1 MASAATPKVLILGHS
16 FVKRLKGDLEAGFDS
31 RVDRNFNLR
40 GSAFVH
46 MFGVG
51 GRTVSKLRNHDLHV
65 LTRLAPDVVILEI
78 GTNDLSQLGP
88 EVVAS
93 EIEDFVSML
102 RKKFSVR
109 VIGVCQVIP
118 RGESYAGF
126 QSFNSKVPVLNQCVC
141 ALLEHIDNVFC
152 WYHKGFS
159 NPLSGPILHD
169 GVHLDPRGQYYLY
182 RSYRG
187 IPLSQVSFCL
197 QPHQHYCHQALCFPL
212 SAFQSIPK
220 FPLN

>member
-1 MASAATPKVLILGHS
+1 MASPTPTVLILGHS
-16 FVKRLKGDLEAGFDS
+16 FVKRLKGNLEAGFDS
-31 RVDRNFNLR
+31 RVNPNFNLR

-51 GRTVSKLRNHDLHV
+51 GRTVSKLREHDLHV

-78 GTNDLSQLGP
+78 GTNDLFQLGP

-93 EIEDFVSML
+93 EIEDFVSL
-102 RKKFSVR
+102 LCEKFFVR
-109 VIGVCQVIP
+109 VIGVCQLIP
-118 RGESYAGF
+118 RGESCAGF
-126 QSFNSKVPVLNQCVC
+126 QSFNCKVPVLNQCVC

-159 NPLSGPILHD
+159 NPSSAPILQD

-187 IPLSQVSFCL
+187 AILK
-197 QPHQHYCHQALCFPL
+197 ALGML
-212 SAFQSIPK
+212 
-220 FPLN
+220 